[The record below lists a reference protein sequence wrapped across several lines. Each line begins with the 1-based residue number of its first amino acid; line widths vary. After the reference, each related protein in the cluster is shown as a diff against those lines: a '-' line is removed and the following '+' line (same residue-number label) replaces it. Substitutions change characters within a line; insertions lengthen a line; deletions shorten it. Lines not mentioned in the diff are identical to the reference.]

1 MLNHDGGGDPSLRA
15 PSRCAAASLRHTQ
28 VTNAES
34 FSHVADWL
42 TEVNRYA
49 SESTCKLLVGNKNDM
64 ENKQVTSES
73 AKEYA
78 DSLGIPFLETS
89 AKSAANI
96 EEAFLT
102 MAAELI
108 RIREKQQTARGG
120 GGGGGGMKLGGG
132 KSGGKKSCC

>member
-1 MLNHDGGGDPSLRA
+1 MVYD
-15 PSRCAAASLRHTQ
+15 

-34 FSHVADWL
+34 FGHVNDWL
-42 TEVNRYA
+42 NEVNRYA

-64 ENKQVTSES
+64 ENKQARAHARARCEPRAREFSRRRLPQVTSET
-73 AKEYA
+73 AKDYA
-78 DSLGIPFLETS
+78 DALGIPFLETS

-108 RIREKQQTARGG
+108 RIREKQQATRGT
-120 GGGGGGMKLGGG
+120 GGMKIGAAGG
-132 KSGGKKSCC
+132 KKKSCCAP